1 MPKGKYEVKPLSE
14 LLTSYIAKNDEKFTK
29 TEIDNLPEAIK
40 ESVNIEREKEEKE
53 KKEINSLFIY
63 NAFKHLEKFH
73 CELPHSKKFGYNI
86 YDKIYFM
93 YKLRDNPN
101 LVKNTGYTKYSFVLE
116 IINGETEN
124 HDSIYKLIITETE
137 TGNIG
142 IYETTVGRF
151 D

>member
-1 MPKGKYEVKPLSE
+1 MPKGKYEVKPLTE
-14 LLTSYIAKNDEKFTK
+14 LLTSYVAKNDEIFTK
-29 TEIDNLPEAIK
+29 TEIDNLPETIK
-40 ESVNIEREKEEKE
+40 ESVNIEREKEKRQ
-53 KKEINSLFIY
+53 INSLFIY
-63 NAFKHLEKFH
+63 NAFKDLEQFH
-73 CELPHSKKFGYNI
+73 CELPHSKKFGYTI

-93 YKLRDNPN
+93 YKLRTDPN
-101 LVKNTGYTKYSFVLE
+101 LVINTGYTKYSFVLE

-124 HDSIYKLIITETE
+124 HDSIYKLIISETE